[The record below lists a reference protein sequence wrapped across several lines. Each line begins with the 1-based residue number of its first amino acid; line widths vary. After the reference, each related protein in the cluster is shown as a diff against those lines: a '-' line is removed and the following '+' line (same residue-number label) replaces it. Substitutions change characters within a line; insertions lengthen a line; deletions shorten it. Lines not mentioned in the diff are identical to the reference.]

1 MIDRCAVYESVY
13 LQDSNT
19 PGILEKAILKLY
31 TAILKFLAKAIE
43 LSNSE
48 CLIKTR

>member
-1 MIDRCAVYESVY
+1 VYESVY
-13 LQDSNT
+13 LKASNT

-43 LSNSE
+43 LSSSE
-48 CLIKTR
+48 CSLKT